1 MREYGKI
8 KTCIWGDEK
17 FQRLSVDT
25 RLLFIYL
32 QTSPHSNLIGCFR
45 LPIGYVMAD
54 LGWAEAKAKASLAE
68 ALRYGLIKRCDKTGW
83 TFIVNFLEHNQFE
96 SPNVAKT
103 ALKVIESIPTDLPF
117 YSLFIKELA
126 EHGKWVPEG
135 YAKAKLSLTVGLSE
149 GIGEVLANPEPEP
162 EPNQS
167 LNQNPTQPE
176 PSQRDLVASVSKA
189 VEGWNAMAGESGLVK
204 VRSLTPA
211 RRTTL
216 SARLKDIG
224 MDGWGEALAKVRAS
238 PFLCGR
244 EGGKWQASF
253 DWLIEQ
259 GNFCKV
265 LEGNYDAKPTQPAKR
280 EQTWASTG
288 DALAAKYRAAADLE
302 AGGQGHAI
310 AGVEPSLR
318 LAAPIRQDAGRA

>member
-17 FQRLSVDT
+17 FQQLSVDT
-25 RLLFIYL
+25 RLLFVYL

-135 YAKAKLSLTVGLSE
+135 FAKAKLSLTVGLSE
-149 GIGEVLANPEPEP
+149 GIGDVLANPEP

-167 LNQNPTQPE
+167 LNLTEPE
-176 PSQRDLVASVSKA
+176 PEGNSRRSVVVTSMFDQFWQEFPRQRRGDRDKALEAYRKVLKAKKSTEEKIYAAVIRYAQSRDVADGFAKGA
-189 VEGWNAMAGESGLVK
+189 AAWLNDAGYDNE
-204 VRSLTPA
+204 P
-211 RRTTL
+211 L
-216 SARLKDIG
+216 SAARKPN
-224 MDGWGEALAKVRAS
+224 DGLT
-238 PFLCGR
+238 
-244 EGGKWQASF
+244 
-253 DWLIEQ
+253 
-259 GNFCKV
+259 
-265 LEGNYDAKPTQPAKR
+265 NYERGLLGAV
-280 EQTWASTG
+280 TG
-288 DALAAKYRAAADLE
+288 
-302 AGGQGHAI
+302 H
-310 AGVEPSLR
+310 
-318 LAAPIRQDAGRA
+318 